1 VIVCGICALLVYH
14 ILQPFLSSIFWS
26 ILTGAFLFPFKTR
39 FTTISRDYLHQL
51 DINSYLLISGLVF
64 ILPLKILDEIL
75 ESIGPLCLRKWKQL
89 IFILIFLPGIEFL
102 QSGVVYRCVTKI
114 GDDYLIIFERHI
126 HFFDSLAIILFIL
139 IYFLA
144 VLTIYNHSLVIQSIL
159 NRLSIPIWLSLL
171 IYSSQI
177 LSINYRVIVVT
188 LAMILMLVGFVGA
201 QNASGRLTF

>member
-1 VIVCGICALLVYH
+1 M
-14 ILQPFLSSIFWS
+14 
-26 ILTGAFLFPFKTR
+26 
-39 FTTISRDYLHQL
+39 
-51 DINSYLLISGLVF
+51 F